1 MPVLTRR
8 NGFFYA
14 WIFILAD
21 PEEARK
27 YSATIHVGEGTQS
40 GLIHRGGV
48 VSIDVK
54 RDDILKMRS
63 GVVSFAQSGMGHSF
77 FRHLKT
83 GEKEIQVSYVI
94 ESSGVSKQ
102 LLGLGELLRMKEEGA
117 APSSPKHSSSE
128 SSKGASSRAR
138 GLWENRGDSENEGS
152 ISEDEQANSENRP
165 SEDENANSED
175 ENGNSED
182 ERNLSE
188 EERISSGSEDEQERA
203 NSEDEGTNSED
214 GDTNSEGNRSPPP
227 SPLPPTPRRSDQ
239 YPETS
244 MDRLWSNAPRLWSY
258 PPGH

>member
-40 GLIHRGGV
+40 GLVHRGGV

-77 FRHLKT
+77 FSHLKT

-94 ESSGVSKQ
+94 ESSGMSKQ
-102 LLGLGELLRMKEEGA
+102 LMGLGELLRMKEEGA
-117 APSSPKHSSSE
+117 APSSPKR
-128 SSKGASSRAR
+128 SKGASSRAS
-138 GLWENRGDSENEGS
+138 GLRENGGDSENEGS
-152 ISEDEQANSENRP
+152 ISEDEQANSENHP
-165 SEDENANSED
+165 SEDGNATSEDENANSED
-175 ENGNSED
+175 EIGNSED
-182 ERNLSE
+182 ERILSGE
-188 EERISSGSEDEQERA
+188 EHNSSGSEDEREHA
-203 NSEDEGTNSED
+203 NSGDEG
-214 GDTNSEGNRSPPP
+214 TNSEGNRSPTP
-227 SPLPPTPRRSDQ
+227 SFLPPTPGRSDEYPE

-244 MDRLWSNAPRLWSY
+244 MDRLWIMDRFIDEQVIP
-258 PPGH
+258 

>member
-54 RDDILKMRS
+54 RDDILKMGS
-63 GVVSFAQSGMGHSF
+63 GVVSFAQWGMGHSF
-77 FRHLKT
+77 FSHLKT
-83 GEKEIQVSYVI
+83 GDKEIQVSFVI

-102 LLGLGELLRMKEEGA
+102 LRGLGELLRMKEEGA
-117 APSSPKHSSSE
+117 APSSPKHSSIK
-128 SSKGASSRAR
+128 SSKSARAS
-138 GLWENRGDSENEGS
+138 GLRENGGDSENEGS
-152 ISEDEQANSENRP
+152 VSEDEQANSENHP
-165 SEDENANSED
+165 SEDENATSEDENANSED
-175 ENGNSED
+175 EIGNSED

-188 EERISSGSEDEQERA
+188 DEHISSGSEDEQERA
-203 NSEDEGTNSED
+203 NSGDEGTNSED
-214 GDTNSEGNRSPPP
+214 EVTNSEGDRSPPP
-227 SPLPPTPRRSDQ
+227 SPLPPTPGRSDQ

-244 MDRLWSNAPRLWSY
+244 MDRLWSNGPRLW
-258 PPGH
+258 